1 MYAWDEFQGQTQCL
15 LNDYMIEN
23 TTNFW
28 QQNIASTIAHS
39 RYLMSQ
45 IFDGG
50 WDHWTN

>member
-1 MYAWDEFQGQTQCL
+1 
-15 LNDYMIEN
+15 MIEN

-45 IFDGG
+45 IFDG
-50 WDHWTN
+50 DEIIEPTKNIVLAFMMS